1 MTVREFNLARVKLR
15 MSDRESARLA
25 DIQARAKVILD
36 KRGLDASVRY
46 MNNRCLRSAGAA
58 ARGIMVKSMR
68 DADDH
73 GLNRKAAKPGR
84 PPLAHKDRGRKL
96 KRLIT
101 FQLEGGSDPHTVV
114 IGPTLIRSSSRVPA
128 IMERGGTVTV
138 FKNIRI
144 KPNGLQVQPDLR
156 FTRTL
161 TVASDPAAAERQKE
175 HIRDYYKSLRTVQVR
190 VTGVRILA
198 RPFALPVYKK
208 LTRKGVAR
216 FWFNQLRAVR

>member
-1 MTVREFNLARVKLR
+1 MTVRNSIWRGRLR
-15 MSDRESARLA
+15 MSDRSRLGL
-25 DIQARAKVILD
+25 RTFRHAKVILD

-101 FQLEGGSDPHTVV
+101 FQIEGGSDPHTVV
-114 IGPTLIRSSSRVPA
+114 IGPTLIRSSSKCSGDHGAWRHRHGVQEHSDQT
-128 IMERGGTVTV
+128 ERPPGAARLTFHG
-138 FKNIRI
+138 
-144 KPNGLQVQPDLR
+144 
-156 FTRTL
+156 TL

-175 HIRDYYKSLRTVQVR
+175 HIRDYYKSCGPFRCES
-190 VTGVRILA
+190 LA
-198 RPFALPVYKK
+198 FGFWLDRLPCRSTKAHSE
-208 LTRKGVAR
+208 GVAR